1 MVNRLG
7 INPVLISFPSIS
19 PVKEGS
25 WRKLFKNR
33 FARHSYLSSI
43 EVDLFFDCTGA
54 DWTEVITGERVH
66 QAIVARTV
74 NTLGYIAAA
83 LVDTKFSRV

>member
-1 MVNRLG
+1 M
-7 INPVLISFPSIS
+7 
-19 PVKEGS
+19 
-25 WRKLFKNR
+25 FKNR

-83 LVDTKFSRV
+83 LVDTKFSRVLRIVGSGTLGGQFNDLG